1 MDSFNSQRQKLGLN
15 IFIFLKILLDVQK
28 SRSGRQNRAKT
39 FFEANQK
46 LDFCR
51 GELNESFS
59 NLDCEKVMLGLT
71 PALAMVVEL
80 RGDLRKMWNFSFF
93 P

>member
-51 GELNESFS
+51 GELDESFS
-59 NLDCEKVMLGLT
+59 DARPSQGSRATWSPEKNVKL
-71 PALAMVVEL
+71 
-80 RGDLRKMWNFSFF
+80 
-93 P
+93 